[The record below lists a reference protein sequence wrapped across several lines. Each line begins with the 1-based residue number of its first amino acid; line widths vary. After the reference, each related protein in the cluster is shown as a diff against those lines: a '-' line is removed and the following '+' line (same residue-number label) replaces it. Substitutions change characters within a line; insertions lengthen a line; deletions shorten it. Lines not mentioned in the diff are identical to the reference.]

1 MITRRELLTS
11 AAAIAG
17 AAALSRN
24 ATAQD
29 TPAISAQPKSSPSPL
44 QPSWMRTPHPEPGQP
59 GKHYTPTVTLNGST
73 MPWKIV
79 DGVKVFYMVC
89 EEVRD
94 HEFAP
99 GLKAHCWGF
108 NGQVHGPT
116 IEFVEGDR
124 IRIYVTNKLP
134 AATAIHWHG
143 IILPCGMDGVGGLS
157 QKAIQPGETFKYEF
171 TVWQHGTFMY
181 HSHHD
186 EMTQMALGMIG
197 MIVVHPREQKE
208 PRPDRDFVYALSE
221 WKIAPGTMRPDPN
234 EMVEFNVLTLNAKC
248 YPGTAPLVAKTGDR
262 IRIRIGNLS
271 AMDHHSMH
279 IHGHTFKVTATDGGD
294 VPESARWPEVTIIV
308 PVGSVRTIEF
318 TADNPGDWPF
328 HCHMSHHVM
337 TQMGH
342 GLPNLIGIDVEGY
355 DKRVKKVVPGYMT
368 MGQTG
373 MGDMG
378 DMGMKVPRNS
388 LPMIGG
394 VGPHDYITMGGMF
407 TVLKVREHIEN
418 YDKDPGWFE
427 KPPGSLATNASE
439 EEMKRDLGIV
449 PSMEHDKA
457 DAQHRHG

>member
-44 QPSWMRTPHPEPGQP
+44 QPSWMRAPHPVPGQP

-79 DGVKVFYMVC
+79 DGVKVFHMVC

-124 IRIYVTNKLP
+124 IRIYVTNKLS

-208 PRPDRDFVYALSE
+208 PRPDRDFVYILSE

-457 DAQHRHG
+457 GAQHRHG